1 MGLRDRFKRW
11 WAPARWRDDHPLSA
25 DEREQEDE
33 FLESA
38 DVAVR
43 PQHGIGA
50 ESYDRIDV
58 ERDFR
63 KP

>member
-1 MGLRDRFKRW
+1 VTFPHAGPGQSSSLAVERFV
-11 WAPARWRDDHPLSA
+11 LA
-25 DEREQEDE
+25 DEREQQDE

-58 ERDFR
+58 ERDLR

>member
-1 MGLRDRFKRW
+1 MKLRDRLKRW
-11 WAPARWRDDHPLSA
+11 RNPAQWRDDHPLTDEERAQAAALGSA
-25 DEREQEDE
+25 DE
-33 FLESA
+33 
-38 DVAVR
+38 AVR

-58 ERDFR
+58 ERDLR